1 MLEDIALNQCK
12 EKLYDKGYIDSY
24 IGEKLTEL
32 GAVAP
37 CIGVG
42 VFDGTV
48 TSFPLTAMLCV
59 NAGIITN
66 ISAEFAVSRSVIC
79 ESYDS
84 FNKALSDLNSYNKST
99 GGGKGPEDIDQLWP
113 TYNKIGEIN
122 IIIKFF

>member
-1 MLEDIALNQCK
+1 MRILLEDIALNQCK

-59 NAGIITN
+59 NAGMITN

-84 FNKALSDLNSYNKST
+84 FNKLYL
-99 GGGKGPEDIDQLWP
+99 I
-113 TYNKIGEIN
+113 
-122 IIIKFF
+122 